1 MIRHNSIMIAPYVLV
16 IVASIK
22 TGCRHEAEKE
32 PAVPIVQLVDFH
44 HQHPD
49 LGKVLKKVIDGFGM
63 VNYEALKKDQSALES
78 YLQLTAS
85 VPRKQF
91 DGWTRPQRMAF
102 LLNVYN
108 ASTLKLMADNFPVK
122 SIKDI
127 GGVRRV
133 WNLKVVRLFG
143 EKYTLGHLE
152 NVLIRKQFKSPSVH
166 FALVCGSRSCPPL
179 RKEPYTAEIL
189 EDQFADQAHI
199 FLRDSK
205 KNYVNMDSKTI
216 FLSPIFSWFR
226 EDFGKTDT
234 EIIAQVAEHF
244 EIAEQEALLKGGFKI
259 DYTKFDWGVNQSLE
273 EKELAPETG
282 TR

>member
-1 MIRHNSIMIAPYVLV
+1 MVRCSSIMIASYVLV
-16 IVASIK
+16 IAASIK
-22 TGCRHEAEKE
+22 IGCRHEAERE
-32 PAVPIVQLVDFH
+32 TAVPVAKSVDFH
-44 HQHPD
+44 HQHPG
-49 LGKVLKKVIDGFGM
+49 LGKVLWKVSDGFGM
-63 VNYEALKKDQSALES
+63 VDYEALKKDQSALES
-78 YLQLTAS
+78 YLKLTAS
-85 VPRKQF
+85 VPRAQF

-102 LLNVYN
+102 LINLYN
-108 ASTLKLMADNFPVK
+108 ASTIKLMADNFPVK
-122 SIKDI
+122 SIKDT

-166 FALVCGSRSCPPL
+166 FTLVCGSRSCPPL

>member
-1 MIRHNSIMIAPYVLV
+1 MVRCNSIMIVPCVLV
-16 IVASIK
+16 IAASIK
-22 TGCRHEAEKE
+22 IGCRHKAERE
-32 PAVPIVQLVDFH
+32 TAVPVAKSVDFH
-44 HQHPD
+44 HQHPGLSKV
-49 LGKVLKKVIDGFGM
+49 LGKVSDGFGM
-63 VNYEALKKDQSALES
+63 VDYEALKKDQSALET
-78 YLQLTAS
+78 YLNLTAS
-85 VPRKQF
+85 VPAEQF

-108 ASTLKLMADNFPVK
+108 ASTLKLMSDNFPVK

-143 EKYTLGHLE
+143 GKYTLGHLE

-166 FALVCGSRSCPPL
+166 FTLVCGSRSCPPL

-189 EDQFADQAHI
+189 EDQFADQAQI

-244 EIAEQEALLKGGFKI
+244 EISEQEALLKGGFKI